1 MKGAENFFCKIKLN
15 RDKAEII
22 KDWAEKVLKG

>member
-1 MKGAENFFCKIKLN
+1 MKGAENLFCKVKSN
-15 RDKAEII
+15 QDKAEII